1 MTLGLRLKS
10 WRKQRK
16 LTQEELAEQID
27 MSVHAVSAIERG
39 VNFPTLKTIEKIGV
53 ILNIPII
60 EFYDLNN
67 NVDMTTKQTD
77 KEKLIKNILG
87 VLYKLDEKEL
97 EIILKQVGAFEKDK

>member
-1 MTLGLRLKS
+1 MNKKMTLGLRLKS

-27 MSVHAVSAIERG
+27 MFVHAVSAIERG

-77 KEKLIKNILG
+77 KEKLIKTF
-87 VLYKLDEKEL
+87 L
-97 EIILKQVGAFEKDK
+97 EFFTSLTRKNLRLF